1 MEQVIQVFKR
11 DDAEKRIPVLRME
24 IDYELLNLH
33 EALLDEDLIRMEA
46 NKRKLTE
53 LRKEMVLLEAYSTGE
68 KN

>member
-53 LRKEMVLLEAYSTGE
+53 LRKEMVLLEAYSTGD

>member
-1 MEQVIQVFKR
+1 
-11 DDAEKRIPVLRME
+11 ME

-53 LRKEMVLLEAYSTGE
+53 LRKEMVLLEAYSTGD